1 MMLIGTSLGG
11 EPRPLDLLLSSRWQ
25 EFLLDGSAAWESLGP
40 RQTQHYVHAQGHCVL
55 FLIPRKPD
63 LSEGQ

>member
-1 MMLIGTSLGG
+1 MLIGTSLGG

-25 EFLLDGSAAWESLGP
+25 EFLLECSAVWESLGP
-40 RQTQHYVHAQGHCVL
+40 RQTQHYVHIQEHCVL
-55 FLIPRKPD
+55 FLIPRKAD